1 MIVLALAAAL
11 FVFFT
16 WSLFRLAM
24 GLRESRRVRE
34 EARSR
39 EEAEGRRVIAEIP
52 LDEGILFFVDDG
64 AGFAWGAQRVARAD
78 IAGARLLLNR
88 AVLSSWS
95 EPGATLPGQPSAEGF
110 EGRERWDVVLYLRD
124 GRAVE
129 VPCGILREGVSREIG
144 SRIFEATRPA

>member
-24 GLRESRRVRE
+24 GLRESQRVRE
-34 EARSR
+34 AARAR
-39 EEAEGRRVIAEIP
+39 EESQGRRVVAEIP
-52 LDEGILFFVDDG
+52 LDEGILFFVEDAD
-64 AGFAWGAQRVARAD
+64 GFAWGDQRVARGD
-78 IAGARLLLNR
+78 IVGARLLLNR

-95 EPGATLPGQPSAEGF
+95 QPGVTLPGQPPAEGF

-124 GRAVE
+124 GHAVE

-144 SRIFEATRPA
+144 SRVFEATRQL